1 MRCFLFL
8 IKLMKSQLRFIRY
21 IRYISLYGQQTRQNS
36 TVFLYT
42 FQLEIRLTVKRF
54 VLKEAVMSSPIRRL
68 SRRFGWVSRP
78 FSNILLNLAIY

>member
-21 IRYISLYGQQTRQNS
+21 IRYISLYEQQTRQNS
-36 TVFLYT
+36 TVLLYT

-54 VLKEAVMSSPIRRL
+54 VLKKAVMSSPIRRL
-68 SRRFGWVSRP
+68 SRRFG
-78 FSNILLNLAIY
+78 